1 MTALGLLWPRTSNNT
16 INFQLEMSSCSA
28 VKRQN
33 NHPAQSITGKAS
45 VVLQWDGSECEYC
58 PIFRQT
64 VCLLSQRDLSTG
76 YRWEEEGIQKRGAF
90 SRAPPARYN
99 ENNPSPSTQASLIGK
114 RRFLFTT
121 EAELVSGECEKLSSS
136 SFAESIFGKHN
147 VDALK
152 LISRSS

>member
-1 MTALGLLWPRTSNNT
+1 
-16 INFQLEMSSCSA
+16 MSSCSA

-33 NHPAQSITGKAS
+33 NHPAESITGKAS
-45 VVLQWDGSECEYC
+45 IVLQWDRSECEQC

-90 SRAPPARYN
+90 IRAPPAKYN
-99 ENNPSPSTQASLIGK
+99 ENNPNPSTQASLIGK

-121 EAELVSGECEKLSSS
+121 KAELGFMRRWKTVIFKLS
-136 SFAESIFGKHN
+136 AEFIFGKHN
-147 VDALK
+147 VNARK
-152 LISRSS
+152 LISQSS

>member
-1 MTALGLLWPRTSNNT
+1 MTALGFLWSGTSNNT
-16 INFQLEMSSCSA
+16 INIQLEMSSCSA

-45 VVLQWDGSECEYC
+45 VVLQWDRSECEYC

-76 YRWEEEGIQKRGAF
+76 YRWEEEGIQKRGDF
-90 SRAPPARYN
+90 IRAPPAKYN

-121 EAELVSGECEKLSSS
+121 KAELDSCECGKLSFS
-136 SFAESIFGKHN
+136 SFGLNLFLEN
-147 VDALK
+147 TM
-152 LISRSS
+152 